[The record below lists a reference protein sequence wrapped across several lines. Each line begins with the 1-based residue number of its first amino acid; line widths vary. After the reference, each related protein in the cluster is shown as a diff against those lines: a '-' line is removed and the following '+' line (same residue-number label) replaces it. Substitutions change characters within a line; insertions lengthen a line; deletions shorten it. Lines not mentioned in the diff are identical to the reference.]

1 LLFEFQGF
9 ESIVKNLDLMTNLL
23 DKSNK
28 RLFSW

>member
-1 LLFEFQGF
+1 
-9 ESIVKNLDLMTNLL
+9 MTNLL